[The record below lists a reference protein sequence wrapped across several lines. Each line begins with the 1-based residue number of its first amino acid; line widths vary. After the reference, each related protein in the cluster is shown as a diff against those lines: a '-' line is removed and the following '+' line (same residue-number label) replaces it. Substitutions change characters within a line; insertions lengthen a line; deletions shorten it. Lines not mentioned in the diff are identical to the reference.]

1 MPLEPFAPLVS
12 RLSTTISTPSDW
24 SGHPRPPEPPLPANR
39 PTSEG
44 ASSSPSSTG
53 QGRGPSQH
61 PHLGRPLYFQL
72 NLITPYLLPPR
83 PAPATPRARAAVARD
98 GRFLPVFTPARLP
111 SSKSGGETPLGWLT
125 HDSTLTQVIDLL
137 TYIPP
142 TSGHILGNC
151 LASED
156 LSIQGPTGS
165 FFSSS
170 GRILVFFH
178 ASMVIILILLA
189 GEHLPFFVLF
199 QRESLLFSF
208 HDFSFCGAFLFTYH
222 TASMV
227 SSSIYR
233 KHITSQHSPPALHKE
248 AIVASTCQPGR
259 DNASQQTKLAR
270 AGMSS
275 SVCTA
280 RCMLETNEDMEMCLA
295 YTSIVLPFSLEL
307 RVLAFAQPWANLS
320 ALLAFTSFLVSERS
334 GLWKPR

>member
-142 TSGHILGNC
+142 TSGHILGNY

-165 FFSSS
+165 SFFFFWTDPRFFSRQY
-170 GRILVFFH
+170 GYYPYIARRRAFAFFR
-178 ASMVIILILLA
+178 SVS
-189 GEHLPFFVLF
+189 EEEPSFFV
-199 QRESLLFSF
+199 
-208 HDFSFCGAFLFTYH
+208 
-222 TASMV
+222 
-227 SSSIYR
+227 
-233 KHITSQHSPPALHKE
+233 P
-248 AIVASTCQPGR
+248 
-259 DNASQQTKLAR
+259 
-270 AGMSS
+270 
-275 SVCTA
+275 
-280 RCMLETNEDMEMCLA
+280 
-295 YTSIVLPFSLEL
+295 
-307 RVLAFAQPWANLS
+307 
-320 ALLAFTSFLVSERS
+320 
-334 GLWKPR
+334 